1 MIVNKSDIINQINQ
15 KIESLTTSD
24 IDYSVKK
31 VISYISRSLYTGK
44 RIEIRG
50 FGTFSLHHYNS
61 RTARNPKTGE
71 HVALEKRSNVHF
83 KPSKE
88 LRTRVDNKN

>member
-1 MIVNKSDIINQINQ
+1 MIINKSDIINQINQ

-50 FGTFSLHHYNS
+50 FGTFLCTIIIPELHVIQKRENMWHWKREVMYTLS
-61 RTARNPKTGE
+61 RAKNLG
-71 HVALEKRSNVHF
+71 LE
-83 KPSKE
+83 
-88 LRTRVDNKN
+88 